1 MELNLPIW
9 LPLFPT
15 RFLAMPINLQNSVCT
30 DVLNLKIL
38 PAGSFL
44 PDLSKTPTIWSFT
57 SALEIKLNS
66 LGLGKSSGIL
76 CKIGGKANKE
86 PTIWVASVLGTP
98 FKSERKNQKNCQNT
112 VDTLEN
118 GQDEGGGGQ
127 KCLFLS
133 TLRV

>member
-1 MELNLPIW
+1 MH
-9 LPLFPT
+9 
-15 RFLAMPINLQNSVCT
+15 INLQNNV
-30 DVLNLKIL
+30 VYLQIFLNIKIL

-86 PTIWVASVLGTP
+86 PTI
-98 FKSERKNQKNCQNT
+98 
-112 VDTLEN
+112 
-118 GQDEGGGGQ
+118 
-127 KCLFLS
+127 
-133 TLRV
+133 